1 MADKHVY
8 ETVDRTFRDIM
19 KQVNPALEKI
29 HLVKNYNIWRRF
41 SSNTRV
47 HGTINYNFDR
57 N

>member
-29 HLVKNYNIWRRF
+29 PFGGKIIIFGGDFRQILEC
-41 SSNTRV
+41 TAP
-47 HGTINYNFDR
+47 
-57 N
+57 